1 VTGKRLEI
9 EGWAVA
15 QADLQRP
22 WSRQQL
28 PERCW
33 VFRSSSH
40 WALVAMRRS
49 QRFDD
54 HDRIVDGR
62 AVIRSE
68 VFASLAELAQHVER
82 TYTGGAWVELVDTGA
97 EFDPDLHAVWVPE
110 QIRRDFDGASFH
122 RKDLARCS
130 ALLAGS
136 AVPAPAREL
145 PGWEEDAV
153 AQMATRLGD
162 LGFEVLDGRP
172 SVDDNTEGWED
183 PQLGTVHVHRYGWET
198 VGVVRVDEV
207 GEVFVRL
214 PDPANVAGPLFRP
227 APEDDA

>member
-1 VTGKRLEI
+1 MGGGLEI

-15 QADLQRP
+15 QADLQRR
-22 WSRQQL
+22 WSGQQL
-28 PERCW
+28 PDHCS
-33 VFRSSSH
+33 VFRSSSG
-40 WALVAMRRS
+40 WTLVAMRRW

-54 HDRIVDGR
+54 HSRIVDGR
-62 AVIRSE
+62 SVITAKG
-68 VFASLAELAQHVER
+68 FASLDELARHVER
-82 TYTGGAWVELVDTGA
+82 AYTGGAWVELVDVGA
-97 EFDPDLHAVWVPE
+97 KFDPELYAAWVPE

-145 PGWEEDAV
+145 AGWEDDAV
-153 AQMATRLGD
+153 AQMAAHLDG
-162 LGFEVLDGRP
+162 LGFEVLGARP

-183 PQLGTVHVHRYGWET
+183 PQLGTVEVRRYGWET

-207 GEVFVRL
+207 GEVFIRL

-227 APEDDA
+227 ASDDA